1 MSGRKLGGGRILGN
15 GKSLAPPAPPAHQRS
30 SSDLISPSESTLSLS
45 SSGTSPLP
53 EQIGQDLGSRVS
65 LENGGGV
72 TAASSK
78 LVCPICSEE
87 MVSFL
92 LEGEDERYS

>member
-1 MSGRKLGGGRILGN
+1 MSGRKLGGGRILGS
-15 GKSLAPPAPPAHQRS
+15 GKSLAPPAPPAHHRS

-45 SSGTSPLP
+45 STGTSPLP
-53 EQIGQDLGSRVS
+53 ENTSQDLSSRVS
-65 LENGGGV
+65 LENGRGV

-87 MVSFL
+87 MVSCL
-92 LEGEDERYS
+92 PEGVDYS